1 MTRRTSE
8 PFYTPAI
15 VAGRAIFGA
24 FRLKAAATGLDNL
37 PDSGGA
43 VLAITHFGYADFAL
57 VEWQAWLHN
66 RRHIRFLAKKG
77 AFDKPVVGWLLRG
90 MHHISVDMQAGAAA
104 YGEAVAALRA
114 GELLGVFPEGGVNAS
129 FTVRELKSGAVRMAR
144 EAGVPVIPVAVWG
157 GHRLLTKN
165 HKPSLRE
172 AYRVPIR
179 FAFGKPFVLD
189 PARDAVELTAQLHG
203 TLQAMVDELQAGYP
217 VDGTGQWWQPRHLG
231 GTAPT
236 PEQAAVVEAERQRL
250 RALKREAANRETTT
264 RKTTTRKTTTTSDAT
279 TRETSRRDDA

>member
-1 MTRRTSE
+1 MTRRASE

-15 VAGRAIFGA
+15 VAGRAIFGVFGLRA
-24 FRLKAAATGLDNL
+24 SATGFDNL
-37 PDSGGA
+37 PDAGGA

-90 MHHISVDMQAGAAA
+90 MRHISVDMQAGAAA

-129 FTVRELKSGAVRMAR
+129 FTVRALKSGAIRMAR

-165 HKPSLRE
+165 HKPTLRE
-172 AYRVPIR
+172 AYRAPIR
-179 FAFGKPFVLD
+179 FAVGEPFQPG
-189 PARDAVELTAQLHG
+189 PAVDAHELTAHLHD
-203 TLQAMVDELQAGYP
+203 TLQAMVDRLQTEYP
-217 VDGTGQWWQPRHLG
+217 VDGAGQWWQPRHLG

-236 PEQAAVVEAERQRL
+236 PEEAATVEAERQRL
-250 RALKREAANRETTT
+250 RAAKRDELARESTKRDEA
-264 RKTTTRKTTTTSDAT
+264 
-279 TRETSRRDDA
+279 

>member
-15 VAGRAIFGA
+15 VAGRGIFGA
-24 FRLKAAATGLDNL
+24 FRIKAAATGLDNL
-37 PDSGGA
+37 PDTGGA

-114 GELLGVFPEGGVNAS
+114 GEILGVFPEGGVNAS

-165 HKPSLRE
+165 HKPTLRQ
-172 AYRVPIR
+172 AYGVPIR
-179 FAFGKPFVLD
+179 FAFGAAFVLD
-189 PARDAVELTAQLHG
+189 PARDAVELTGQLHD

-250 RALKREAANRETTT
+250 RALKREAATREAATPKAAD
-264 RKTTTRKTTTTSDAT
+264 RKTAG
-279 TRETSRRDDA
+279 RDDA

>member
-15 VAGRAIFGA
+15 AAGRAIFGI
-24 FRLKAAATGLDNL
+24 FGLKATATGLDNL

-66 RRHIRFLAKKG
+66 RRHIRFMAKKG

-114 GELLGVFPEGGVNAS
+114 GEILGVFPEGGVNAS

-165 HKPSLRE
+165 HKPTLRE

-179 FAFGKPFVLD
+179 FAFGTPFELD
-189 PARDAVELTAQLHG
+189 PAADALELTGQLHG

-236 PEQAAVVEAERQRL
+236 PEEAAAVEAERQRL
-250 RALKREAANRETTT
+250 RALKREAATHD
-264 RKTTTRKTTTTSDAT
+264 KAT
-279 TRETSRRDDA
+279 RDDA

>member
-15 VAGRAIFGA
+15 VAGRAIFGI
-24 FRLKAAATGLDNL
+24 FGLKATATGLDNL

-66 RRHIRFLAKKG
+66 RRHIRFMAKKG

-114 GELLGVFPEGGVNAS
+114 GEILGVFPEGGVNAS

-165 HKPSLRE
+165 HKPTLRE
-172 AYRVPIR
+172 AYGVPIR
-179 FAFGKPFVLD
+179 FAFGTPFVLD
-189 PARDAVELTAQLHG
+189 PARDAVDLTRQLHG
-203 TLQAMVDELQAGYP
+203 TLQGMVDELQAGYP
-217 VDGTGQWWQPRHLG
+217 IDGTGKWWQPRHLG

-236 PEQAAVVEAERQRL
+236 PEEAAIVEAERQRL
-250 RALKREAANRETTT
+250 RALKREAAARETSTPE
-264 RKTTTRKTTTTSDAT
+264 RT
-279 TRETSRRDDA
+279 TRESARRDDA